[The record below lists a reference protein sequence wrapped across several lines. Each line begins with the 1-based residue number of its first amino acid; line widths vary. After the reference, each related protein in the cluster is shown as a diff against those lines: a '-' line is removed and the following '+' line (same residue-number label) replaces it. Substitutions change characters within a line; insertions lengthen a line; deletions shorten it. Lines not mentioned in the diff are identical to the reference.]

1 MLSNAYFLA
10 KFRFHTAE
18 NEPAKNLQILK
29 KMLIFLVIQKVI
41 LLILIILLLCEARS
55 PARAQQDLQDWAGV
69 VENEQSAVQAARE
82 EEAYGRTNVIPSGGH
97 PNYPM
102 SKSPKTIGAGVRNI
116 SARVGI

>member
-1 MLSNAYFLA
+1 
-10 KFRFHTAE
+10 
-18 NEPAKNLQILK
+18 
-29 KMLIFLVIQKVI
+29 MLILLLVIHKVI
-41 LLILIILLLCEARS
+41 LLNLIILLLCETRS

-69 VENEQSAVQAARE
+69 VENEQSAIQAARE

-116 SARVGI
+116 SARVDIWCFSQMKMKK